1 MKLLK
6 LVATFCFV
14 ALFFPTQAQLELQV
28 CATPSRD
35 SWEWPS
41 NNTWFVAQFSGG
53 LIPGGEIITF
63 DGGFSTTP
71 ATQPMAV
78 YEGVTAAS
86 DDLGNLIY
94 LCNGKYVW
102 DASGTITSTDI
113 KEGDEA
119 GGQDPTTPGSKQ
131 IGSASQGV
139 MSVRH
144 PLTPKDYYIVSVGD
158 VIGGANPGLSYNVI
172 NEKGVEIQ
180 GNVNLGMKACEGI
193 AATFHENGVDI
204 WVSVLEYGAPNLY
217 SYLLTCDGF
226 VDPPVISNNGDART
240 GDAGRGGLAF
250 SHKGDQFVACFP
262 TGWPNADKQV
272 SLYDFN
278 TKTGVFSNRNNIGPT
293 AFVLGPYDAVWSK
306 DDSEIIVAKGNGGT
320 VNSVNVATGALTK
333 GLGGIG
339 GGSHT
344 VEIGR
349 DGNYY
354 FNGGDGLW
362 QWSGS
367 GAAVKVDDA
376 TGWGLPTIY
385 IPPAEEP
392 DIQEVGPFCD
402 TSSAVDLHTYWVCS
416 GYSAEDTLYQRHLYS
431 GPGITDAK
439 VGTFDPQVAGIGLH
453 EIIFEYCDVNDTIWI
468 DVAFCPSCRSEL
480 KDVSPRFCV
489 GNDYMLDTLIEESS
503 QIGVWTIDSFPS
515 SPSTDGILV
524 EGTDTMFDVTDLTSR
539 YGVYKVLLT
548 VTDAGKTC
556 YDSVYITVDSLPK
569 PDLGIDSTIC
579 IGDAAI
585 DFDAG
590 AWDAYDWSSG
600 ETVQVI
606 SKDAP
611 GEYIVEIT
619 DVNGCK
625 GKDTVELFHDTLP
638 VPNLGPDTAICL
650 GDPAVVFDAGVWDAY
665 LWTPNSETTQTI
677 SNDVAGEYGIE
688 VTDGNGCKGT
698 DSILLTVNV
707 RPTVDLGLDQEICEN
722 DPSIT
727 FDAQNVGSTYA
738 WFGTTDST
746 QTIQRD
752 SAGTYT
758 VEITDVN
765 GCKDTNDVVLTVFPL
780 PTVDLGNDTTI
791 CIDAPAVVFDAMN
804 TGATYLW
811 TSGGE
816 TTQDI
821 TTNIGGEYIVQVE
834 DANGCSDTD
843 TVVLN
848 ISQLPIV
855 DLGVD
860 LEICQIA
867 PAVTIDA
874 LNDSATYL
882 WSTAETTKTIDI
894 HDQGEYSVIV
904 TDTNGCISYDTL
916 LLDVNQ
922 MPVVS
927 MNDTSICDGDPAV
940 TFDAGAGFTTY
951 TWKSGEST
959 QSIQKDVAGIY
970 IVDFVDANSCAGSD
984 TVELTI
990 NALPVPD
997 LGVDQTIC
1005 DGAAAVSFTPGNFDA
1020 YSWSSTET
1028 TSSISKSVAGIYTV
1042 EVTDTKLC
1050 KATDDV
1056 ELIVIDLP
1064 NPDVILGGPMCPGMS
1079 QTLDASIYDNG
1090 NGPYTYAWHNG
1101 STGSSYISTGAESIW
1116 VDITDQYNCT
1126 GRDLASVSINA
1137 ALIVSVVGSPLIEL
1151 CEGED
1156 TDLVPNYKAIDGY
1169 NFSWSS
1175 GQTTDVINVTVSGTY
1190 DVHVDNGLGC
1200 EGDGTIDVIVHPD
1213 PIVVPGSAAVCD
1225 GIPASIG
1232 DNQGGGFDYSWSSGE
1247 ITADISVLTGGTY
1260 TLTITDKATG
1270 CVDSDDFDVTIHSN
1284 PTPDLG
1290 PNILVCTGIPVQL
1303 SDISGQDIA
1312 SQSWNSGETS
1322 ATINPTTDGTYT
1334 VTVTTPHGCVGT
1346 SSADVEFIPI
1356 PTVNLGPDI
1365 NMCDGETAVVDAG
1378 NDGLSISWNSGETT
1392 PTITVNSTFTHIVTV
1407 SDNGCSAYDTIDVNV
1422 VALPVSEIDHSLA
1435 NQSYCFPEMSG
1446 RGVDIVAGTS
1456 SVYDYLWG
1464 TGETTP
1470 TISPT
1475 VAGTYSVLISVG
1487 NCSITDY
1494 IRLVEFCPSTLFIPN
1509 SFTPDGDGINDSF
1522 NASGTYIE
1530 DYEMYIYNRWG
1541 EMIYKSESLTQDWDG
1556 QYKGKDVQVDV
1567 YVYKLYYSVN
1577 HPDGNPRKE
1586 TKVGTVTV
1594 MR

>member
-6 LVATFCFV
+6 LLTA
-14 ALFFPTQAQLELQV
+14 FFAVFSLSLSAQLELQECV
-28 CATPSRD
+28 TTSRN
-35 SWEWPS
+35 SWEWPGH
-41 NNTWFVAQFSGG
+41 NNWFIGGVPSTWQEPG
-53 LIPGGEIITF
+53 LIIDF
-63 DGGFSTTP
+63 DAGFQKSDRLQDVAP
-71 ATQPMAV
+71 YFGIPV

-86 DDLGNLIY
+86 NDLGELI
-94 LCNGKYVW
+94 LFSNGRYAW
-102 DASGTITSTDI
+102 DKTGKRVSDDI
-113 KEGDEA
+113 KEGNE
-119 GGQDPTTPGSKQ
+119 GGTNKV
-131 IGSASQGV
+131 GSASQGII
-139 MSVRH
+139 SVRH
-144 PLTPKDYYIVSVGD
+144 PLKPNEYHLVTTSDI
-158 VIGGANPGLSYNVI
+158 IGGGPNVSYNTFDD
-172 NEKGVEIQ
+172 NGVEIA
-180 GNVNLGMKACEGI
+180 GNTTLPGTFVSCEGI
-193 AATFHENGVDI
+193 AATLHANGVDV
-204 WVSVLEYGAPNLY
+204 WVTMQKLGSNQLH
-217 SYLLTCDGF
+217 SWLLTCDGF
-226 VDPPVISNNGDART
+226 QPAVVSAVANAVSGDPA
-240 GDAGRGGLAF
+240 RGGIAF
-250 SHKGDQFVACFP
+250 SHDGKKMASVFGGSGNTRNSIF
-262 TGWPNADKQV
+262 
-272 SLYDFN
+272 DFN
-278 TKTGVFSNRNNIGPT
+278 NSTGKFSNRQDIGI
-293 AFVLGPYDAVWSK
+293 VLGYDVVWTK
-306 DDSEIIVAKGNGGT
+306 DNISILIG
-320 VNSVNVATGALTK
+320 SVGLGSYIMNATTGANSK
-333 GLGGIG
+333 IVGPDAGH
-339 GGSHT
+339 HT
-344 VEIGR
+344 VEIGG

-354 FNGGDGLW
+354 LNGKDGLW
-362 QWSGS
+362 RWSGS
-367 GAAVKVDDA
+367 GSATKVDA
-376 TGWGLPTIY
+376 RNGQGLPTMY

-392 DIQEVGPFCD
+392 DIDEVGPFCD
-402 TSSAVDLHTYWVCS
+402 TASAVDLHTYWVCS
-416 GYSAEDTLYQRHLYS
+416 GVSAEDTLYQRHLYK
-431 GPGITDAK
+431 GVGITDDK
-439 VGTFDPQVAGIGLH
+439 LGIFDPQVAGIGRH
-453 EIIFEYCDVNDTIWI
+453 EITFEYCDVNDTIWI

-480 KDVSPRFCV
+480 QDVSPRFCV
-489 GNDYMLDTLIEESS
+489 GNDYLLDTLIVQSS

-515 SPSTDGILV
+515 APSVDGVLV
-524 EGTDTMFDVTDLTSR
+524 EGVTDTMFDVTDLASR

-590 AWDAYDWSSG
+590 AWDAYDWNTG
-600 ETVQVI
+600 ESVQVI
-606 SKDAP
+606 SKDTP

-619 DVNGCK
+619 NSNGCK

-650 GDPAVVFDAGVWDAY
+650 GDPVVVFDAGVWDAY
-665 LWTPNSETTQTI
+665 LWTPNGETSQTI
-677 SNDVAGEYGIE
+677 SNDAAGEYGIE

-698 DSILLTVNV
+698 DSILLVVNA
-707 RPTVDLGLDQEICEN
+707 RPTVDLGLDQEICEK

-752 SAGTYT
+752 SSGTYT

-821 TTNIGGEYIVQVE
+821 TTNIGGEYIVQVQ
-834 DANGCSDTD
+834 DANGCADTD
-843 TVVLN
+843 SVVLN

-860 LEICQIA
+860 LEICQID

-882 WSTAETTKTIDI
+882 WSTAATTKTIDI
-894 HDQGEYSVIV
+894 HDEDEYSVIV
-904 TDTNGCISYDTL
+904 TDTNGCVSYDTL
-916 LLDVNQ
+916 NLLVNQ

-940 TFDAGAGFTTY
+940 TFDAGVGFTTY
-951 TWKSGEST
+951 TWKSGEAT
-959 QSIQKDVAGIY
+959 QSIQKALAGIY
-970 IVDFVDANSCAGSD
+970 IVDFIDANSCAGSD
-984 TVELTI
+984 TVELTL
-990 NALPVPD
+990 NVLPVPD
-997 LGVDQTIC
+997 LGLDQTIC
-1005 DGAAAVSFTPGNFDA
+1005 DGAGAVSFTPGTFSS
-1020 YSWSSTET
+1020 YSWSSSEATA
-1028 TSSISKSVAGIYTV
+1028 SISKSVAGTYEV
-1042 EVTDTKLC
+1042 EVTDANSC
-1050 KATDDV
+1050 KGTDEV

-1064 NPDVILGGPMCPGMS
+1064 IPDVILGGPMCPGMS

-1090 NGPYTYAWHNG
+1090 NGPFTYAWHDG
-1101 STGSSYISTGAESIW
+1101 STGSSYVSTGAESIW

-1126 GRDLASVSINA
+1126 GRDLAQVSINA

-1156 TDLVPNYKAIDGY
+1156 TDLVPNYKSIDGY

-1175 GQTTDVINVTVSGTY
+1175 GETTDVINVDASGTY
-1190 DVHVDNGLGC
+1190 DIHVDNGLGC
-1200 EGDGTIDVIVHPD
+1200 EGDGTIDVIVHPN
-1213 PIVVPGSAAVCD
+1213 PIVIPGSAAVCD

-1232 DNQGGGFDYSWSSGE
+1232 DNQGAGFDYSWNGGE
-1247 ITADISVLTGGTY
+1247 ATSTISVLTSGTY
-1260 TLTITDKATG
+1260 TLTLTDKATG

-1290 PNILVCTGIPVQL
+1290 ADVKVCTGIPVQL
-1303 SDISGQDIA
+1303 ADQSGQSIA
-1312 SQSWNSGETS
+1312 SQSWNTGET
-1322 ATINPTTDGTYT
+1322 TVEVNPTTDGTYT
-1334 VTVTTPHGCVGT
+1334 VTVTTAQGCTGT
-1346 SSADVEFIPI
+1346 SSAYVEFIPI
-1356 PTVNLGPDI
+1356 PTVSLGPDI
-1365 NMCDGETAVVDAG
+1365 NMCEGETAVIDAG

-1392 PTITVNSTFTHIVTV
+1392 PMITVNSTFTHIVTV
-1407 SDNGCSAYDTIDVNV
+1407 SDNGCSAYDTVEVNV
-1422 VALPVSEIDHSLA
+1422 VNLPVSEIDQNIA
-1435 NQSYCFPEMSG
+1435 NQLYCFPEMNG

-1470 TISPT
+1470 AISPT
-1475 VAGTYSVLISVG
+1475 AEGTFTVLISVG
-1487 NCSITDY
+1487 NCSITDH
-1494 IRLVEFCPSTLFIPN
+1494 ITLTEFCPSTLFIPN
-1509 SFTPDGDGINDSF
+1509 SFTPDGDGKNDSF
-1522 NASGTYIE
+1522 NASGTYIG
-1530 DYEMYIYNRWG
+1530 DFEMYIYNRWG
-1541 EMIYKSESLTQDWDG
+1541 EMIYKSESITQDWDG
-1556 QYKGKDVQVDV
+1556 RYKGKDVQVDV